1 MQQLIKHGDMS
12 EDRRRTKKQPIDP
25 TYGHIQPQA
34 PEVEKAVLGA
44 LMIDKD
50 AYVEVCEIL
59 RVSSSSI
66 WRIIG
71 MSCCVIIWRRVRC
84 WIRRR

>member
-1 MQQLIKHGDMS
+1 MENNNQ
-12 EDRRRTKKQPIDP
+12 RRRSQKKQPVDP

-34 PEVEKAVLGA
+34 PEVEKVVLGA

-59 RVSSSSI
+59 S
-66 WRIIG
+66 
-71 MSCCVIIWRRVRC
+71 MA
-84 WIRRR
+84 

>member
-1 MQQLIKHGDMS
+1 MENNSQRRKSQQ
-12 EDRRRTKKQPIDP
+12 KQPIDP

-50 AYVEVCEIL
+50 AC
-59 RVSSSSI
+59 
-66 WRIIG
+66 IG
-71 MSCCVIIWRRVRC
+71 CLDD
-84 WIRRR
+84 

>member
-50 AYVEVCEIL
+50 AYVEVCVWL
-59 RVSSSSI
+59 F
-66 WRIIG
+66 IG
-71 MSCCVIIWRRVRC
+71 MSCCVIIWRRERC

>member
-1 MQQLIKHGDMS
+1 MS

-50 AYVEVCEIL
+50 AYVEVCEIP
-59 RVSSSSI
+59 RVLSSSV
-66 WRIIG
+66 WLIIG
-71 MSCCVIIWRRVRC
+71 MSCCVIIWRRENVG
-84 WIRRR
+84 

>member
-1 MQQLIKHGDMS
+1 MS
-12 EDRRRTKKQPIDP
+12 EDRKRTKKQPIDP

-50 AYVEVCEIL
+50 AYVEVFPHQEG
-59 RVSSSSI
+59 VPQFD
-66 WRIIG
+66 G
-71 MSCCVIIWRRVRC
+71 
-84 WIRRR
+84 

>member
-1 MQQLIKHGDMS
+1 MENNSQ
-12 EDRRRTKKQPIDP
+12 RRRTQQKQPIDP

-50 AYVEVCEIL
+50 AYVEVCEIP
-59 RVSSSSI
+59 RVLSSSV
-66 WRIIG
+66 WLIIG
-71 MSCCVIIWRRVRC
+71 MSCCVIIWRRERC

>member
-50 AYVEVCEIL
+50 AYVEVC
-59 RVSSSSI
+59 SSV
-66 WRIIG
+66 WLFIG
-71 MSCCVIIWRRVRC
+71 MSCCVIIWRRERC